1 MKAFEKVIKHIQIN
15 NGENPDPESDKGFI
29 FLKVSGKFVKLAI
42 SEIQYIESLK
52 DYIKVVTP
60 GKFYI
65 SYQTLTSITEKLPE
79 EKFMRIHRSFTI
91 AVDKVTAVDANGV
104 EISGKL
110 IPISRDLKQEVV
122 KRICQDRSSS

>member
-1 MKAFEKVIKHIQIN
+1 
-15 NGENPDPESDKGFI
+15 
-29 FLKVSGKFVKLAI
+29 
-42 SEIQYIESLK
+42 
-52 DYIKVVTP
+52 VVTP